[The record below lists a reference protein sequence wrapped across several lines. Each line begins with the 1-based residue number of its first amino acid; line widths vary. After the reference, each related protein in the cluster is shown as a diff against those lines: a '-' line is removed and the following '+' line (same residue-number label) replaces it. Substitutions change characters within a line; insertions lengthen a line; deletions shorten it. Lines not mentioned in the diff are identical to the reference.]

1 MVELRNFWIGDS
13 IQSGM
18 HLVSLAF
25 ASICT
30 AAVLLAN
37 AASGQTF
44 TAPLASC
51 PARAATVGGVPVTW
65 HQGRADDA
73 VKLEQWCQAVG
84 APLLVQSPAP
94 IDAPPPLEELVVVT
108 WNAHLAEGRLVD
120 LIAELRAGA
129 FTSGRPVNHFVLLLQ
144 ELYRGGSD
152 VPKFMPGARTAFAI
166 LPRNP
171 RATDARRY
179 AESLGLSVLYVPS
192 MRNGAELLEDRGNAI
207 ISTEP
212 LLDPLALELP
222 LERQRRVAIGTA
234 IEVTIDR
241 RPTRLALLN
250 AHLEPL
256 SSPKS
261 LWIFRNPRRPQARAI
276 LDLLKTPR
284 FDNGDGA
291 VGTVLG
297 GDFNIVQRGINEE
310 AYLEPRAWSTSLASE
325 NQRNTHAMGR
335 IDHLFFRLDDGWIA
349 RTERLENKFGSDHH
363 PVLGT
368 FSRE

>member
-1 MVELRNFWIGDS
+1 
-13 IQSGM
+13 M

-25 ASICT
+25 ASICS
-30 AAVLLAN
+30 AAVLLATV
-37 AASGQTF
+37 ASGQTF
-44 TAPLASC
+44 TAPLPSC
-51 PARAATVGGVPVTW
+51 PARVAAIGGVPVTW
-65 HQGRADDA
+65 HQGRAADA
-73 VKLEQWCQAVG
+73 VELEQWCQAVG
-84 APLLVQSPAP
+84 APIFVQPPAAAP
-94 IDAPPPLEELVVVT
+94 APPPLDELVVVT

-129 FTSGRPVNHFVLLLQ
+129 FTGGRPVKHFVLLLQ
-144 ELYRGGSD
+144 ELYRGGND

-171 RATDARRY
+171 RATDARAY
-179 AESLGLSVLYVPS
+179 AASLGLSVLYVPS

-234 IEVTIDR
+234 IHVTIDQ
-241 RPTRLALLN
+241 RPMRLALLN

-261 LWIFRNPRRPQARAI
+261 LWIFRNPRGPQTRAI
-276 LDLLKTPR
+276 LDLLETPR
-284 FDNGDGA
+284 FDNGDTA

-297 GDFNIVQRGINEE
+297 GDFNIVQRGIDEE
-310 AYLEPRAWSTSLASE
+310 AYQEPRAWSTSLVSE
-325 NQRNTHAMGR
+325 NLRNTHAMGR
-335 IDHLFFRLDDGWIA
+335 IDHLFFRLDDGWSA
-349 RTERLENKFGSDHH
+349 TTVRLENKFGSDHH

-368 FSRE
+368 FNYKP